1 MLESIRKHSKF
12 VMILLFLLIIP
23 SFIFVGIDQSY
34 FSGSSPT
41 VARVSGQDITQND
54 WDNTHRA
61 ESDRMRAEN
70 PAIDAKLLD
79 SPQARYATLERMV
92 RERVFQVA
100 AQKMNLLTSDAALAR
115 TLQNIP
121 AIASLRKADGSLDA
135 DGYRALLAAQGMTPE
150 GYEAALRRNMSLAQ
164 VVGNVMNTSMATPAV
179 TNAAMDAFLQRREIQ
194 VAQFLAKDFA
204 AQVNVSD
211 EAVKSFYQANAA
223 QFQQSEQA
231 KIEYVVLDLK
241 TVRDSIEL
249 NESDLQSYYKE
260 NATRLSG
267 GQEER
272 RASHILVNAPK
283 TMPSPER
290 EAAKAKAQALV
301 EKAKADPASFAQL
314 AKAESQ
320 DTGSAASGG
329 DLGFFARGAM
339 VPEFEQA
346 AFAMEKGAISDVVES
361 EFGFH
366 IIQLT
371 DVKQPEIPSFASV
384 REKIVNDL
392 KDQQA
397 QRKFAEVAET
407 FANTVYEQS
416 ESLQPAVEKLG
427 LKLQTAEGVTRE
439 PRAGTEGVLANPK
452 FLDALFASDSID
464 NKRNT
469 DAIDLGA
476 SQMVSGRVVAYQPAK
491 QLAFDE
497 VADRVKTL
505 YIEQQSAVLAKE
517 AGAAKLAEWKA
528 DASKAQ
534 GLLPAV
540 VVARDNPVG
549 MPHQVVDA
557 ALQAKTD
564 ALPAWEGV
572 NLGDGGFA
580 IVKINKI
587 VPQTERREDFDR
599 QAALQY
605 VQLMSTA
612 EGAAYYE
619 LLKKKFDVQFKVAR
633 PQ

>member
-61 ESDRMRAEN
+61 ETDRMRAQN
-70 PAIDAKLLD
+70 PGIDAKLLD

-92 RERVFQVA
+92 RDRVFQVA
-100 AQKMNLLTSDAALAR
+100 AQKMNLVTSDAALAR
-115 TLQNIP
+115 TLQEMP
-121 AIASLRKADGSLDA
+121 AIASLRKPDGSLDA

-150 GYEAALRRNMSLAQ
+150 GYEASLRREMSLAQ
-164 VVGNVMNTSMATPAV
+164 VVGNVMNTAFATPVV

-194 VAQFLAKDFA
+194 VAQLMAKDFA
-204 AQVNVSD
+204 GQV
-211 EAVKSFYQANAA
+211 AVTDDALKAYYQSHAA

-241 TVRDSIEL
+241 SVRDSIAL
-249 NESDLQSYYKE
+249 NEEDLQTYYKE
-260 NATRLSG
+260 NAARLGG

-283 TMPSPER
+283 SMPAAER
-290 EAAKAKAQALV
+290 EAAKAKAQALLDKI
-301 EKAKADPASFAQL
+301 KAEPTSFAQV
-314 AKAESQ
+314 AKEQSQ
-320 DTGSAASGG
+320 DPGSAANGG

-339 VPEFEQA
+339 VPEFEQT
-346 AFAMEKGAISDVVES
+346 AFAMQKGGISDLVES

-366 IIQLT
+366 IIELT
-371 DVKQPEIPSFASV
+371 DVKLPEIPSFASV
-384 REKIVNDL
+384 REKITSDL

-397 QRKFAEVAET
+397 QRKFAEVAEN

-416 ESLQPAVEKLG
+416 ESLQPVVEKLG

-439 PRAGTEGVLANPK
+439 PREGAEGVLANAA
-452 FLDALFASDSID
+452 FLDALFAADSID

-469 DAIDLGA
+469 DAVDLGS
-476 SQMVSGRVVAYQPAK
+476 SQMVAGRVVAYQPAK
-491 QLAFDE
+491 QLAFEE

-505 YIEQQSAVLAKE
+505 YVAQQSAVLAKE
-517 AGAAKLAEWKA
+517 AGAAKLEQWKS

-540 VVARDNPVG
+540 VVARDNAVG
-549 MPHQVVDA
+549 MPPQVVDA

-572 NLGDGGFA
+572 DLGEDGFA

-587 VPQTERREDFDR
+587 VPQTERVADFDR
-599 QAALQY
+599 QAAQQY
-605 VQLMSTA
+605 VQLTGAA